1 MAVLVT
7 GLGSA
12 LLVVEVV
19 VVVAAALVVVV
30 DVAEEVQEAVDVVDS
45 TLQEGS
51 NSFLH
56 LFQTF
61 VIVVESLATLLR
73 IVIYKKMLVIIVE
86 EVDISRRIARS
97 PGKSESSVAITVA
110 NQVILLATA
119 TMLMS
124 RNVTLVESLVTSR
137 KTAPK

>member
-12 LLVVEVV
+12 LLVVEVE

-86 EVDISRRIARS
+86 EVDISQRIARS

>member
-1 MAVLVT
+1 MAVLVI
-7 GLGSA
+7 GLESA
-12 LLVVEVV
+12 LLVV
-19 VVVAAALVVVV
+19 
-30 DVAEEVQEAVDVVDS
+30 DVAEVLEEEAEEEEEGVDVVDL
-45 TLQEGS
+45 TLQEVS

-61 VIVVESLATLLR
+61 VIVVESLAILLR

-86 EVDISRRIARS
+86 EVDILQKTARS
-97 PGKSESSVAITVA
+97 QGKRGSSVAITVA
-110 NQVILLATA
+110 NQVILLETA

-124 RNVTLVESLVTSR
+124 RNVILVESLDTSR

>member
-12 LLVVEVV
+12 LLVVEVA

-86 EVDISRRIARS
+86 EVDISQRIARS

>member
-1 MAVLVT
+1 MAVPVT
-7 GLGSA
+7 GPGSA
-12 LLVVEVV
+12 LLV
-19 VVVAAALVVVV
+19 A
-30 DVAEEVQEAVDVVDS
+30 DVAEVEEDVDVVDS

-73 IVIYKKMLVIIVE
+73 IVIYKKMPAITVGE
-86 EVDISRRIARS
+86 ADISLRIARS
-97 PGKSESSVAITVA
+97 PGKSESSAAITAA
-110 NQVILLATA
+110 NQAILLETA

-137 KTAPK
+137 KIAPK

>member
-12 LLVVEVV
+12 LLVVEVE

>member
-12 LLVVEVV
+12 LLVVEV

-86 EVDISRRIARS
+86 EVDISQRIARS

-124 RNVTLVESLVTSR
+124 RNVTLVGSLVTSR